1 MKGKY
6 KGDKLMKILFLTPP
20 IKAWDSHG
28 LHKAANQMHAQA
40 AAYIRS
46 KELAEV
52 DALDCRALDMDWD
65 QMMAS
70 IKEKNPDYV
79 FVGDQLFSTCGAAV
93 IWYFNEALKKIKA
106 EMPQI
111 KTIASGLWYS
121 ADYDRQMRLNP
132 SIDYILIGEAEITLE
147 ELLINLKDGARDER
161 EINGLV
167 SRKDGT
173 IVVGPHRSL
182 IPDLN
187 VLPMPAYDLFPM
199 KTYVGHTYWKPF
211 AELMTSRG
219 CPGKCHF
226 CYEWALYDSRS
237 AAKDFTTWRGLSGKR
252 IVDELD
258 VLEKQYGITTV
269 VMQDDA
275 FNSDTKAMIEFCEE
289 KLRRGNKIDWV
300 CLGRADQWISQQDIL
315 PLMRK
320 AGLFMALTG
329 VEVED
334 DMTLT
339 KTGKGVT
346 IDQIKKTIEILRAQD
361 IGTVGTVLI
370 GLKDDTEEKIKKR
383 LQTADEIDPD
393 VFALDYLTPVPNS
406 PDWSYGIKKGWFDP
420 ETLDLKNWDFQH
432 PVIPTDH
439 LSIEDVGRLGA
450 WCMREYYSKPERI
463 HRIMLSNCD
472 EKVKLCVK
480 DFMSNISKWEA
491 NSRVEASS

>member
-1 MKGKY
+1 M
-6 KGDKLMKILFLTPP
+6 DQKILFLTPP
-20 IKAWDSHG
+20 LKAWDSHG
-28 LHKAANQMHAQA
+28 FHRAANQMHAQV

-46 KELAEV
+46 KGLAQVE
-52 DALDCRALDMDWD
+52 ALDCRALDLDWD
-65 QMMAS
+65 AMLAKIGES
-70 IKEKNPDYV
+70 EPTIV
-79 FVGDQLFSTCGAAV
+79 FVGDQLFSTLGAAV
-93 IWYFNEALKKIKA
+93 IWYFNEALRLIKA
-106 EMPQI
+106 KYPNI
-111 KTIASGLWYS
+111 TVIASGLWYS
-121 ADYDRQMRLNP
+121 ADYERQMRLNP
-132 SIDYILIGEAEITLE
+132 YIDYILIGEGEITLE
-147 ELLINLKDGARDER
+147 ELLVNLKTKAKDMRD
-161 EINGLV
+161 IPGLV
-167 SRKDGT
+167 SRRDAST
-173 IVVGPHRSL
+173 IVVGPHRGL

-199 KTYVGHTYWKPF
+199 EKYVGHTYWKPF

-237 AAKDFTTWRGLSGKR
+237 AAKDFTSWRGLSGKR

-258 VLEKQYGITTV
+258 ILEKQYGVTTV

-289 KLRRGNKIDWV
+289 KIKRGNKIGWV
-300 CLGRADQWISQQDIL
+300 CLGRADQWISQMDIL

-329 VEVED
+329 VEVESD
-334 DMTLT
+334 SQLV

-346 IDQIKKTIEILRAQD
+346 IDQIKRTIQLLRAQN

-370 GLKDDTEEKIKKR
+370 GLREDTEEKIKQR
-383 LQTADEIDPD
+383 LHTADEIDPD

-406 PDWSYGIKKGWFDP
+406 PDWRYGIQKGWFDP
-420 ETLDLKNWDFQH
+420 ETINLKDWDFQH
-432 PVIPTDH
+432 PIIPTDT

-463 HRIMLSNCD
+463 HRIMESD
-472 EKVKLCVK
+472 YDIRVKLCVK
-480 DFMSNISKWEA
+480 DFMNNIAKWEA
-491 NSRVEASS
+491 NSRVSTTTK

>member
-1 MKGKY
+1 MKV
-6 KGDKLMKILFLTPP
+6 LFLTPP
-20 IKAWDSHG
+20 LKAWDSHG
-28 LHKAANQMHAQA
+28 FHRAANQMHAQV

-52 DALDCRALDMDWD
+52 VALDCRALDFDWK
-65 QMMAS
+65 QMLS
-70 IKEKNPDYV
+70 EIKKINPDMV
-79 FVGDQLFSTCGAAV
+79 FLGDQLFSTCGAAV
-93 IWYFNEALKKIKA
+93 IWYFNEAMRLIKEQFPKI
-106 EMPQI
+106 I
-111 KTIASGLWYS
+111 TVASGLWYS
-121 ADYDRQMRLNP
+121 ADYERQMRLNP
-132 SIDYILIGEAEITLE
+132 WIDYILIGEGELTSE
-147 ELLINLKDGARDER
+147 DLLINLKAQGKDKHK
-161 EINGLV
+161 IPGLV
-167 SRKDGT
+167 SRQDKT
-173 IVVGPHRSL
+173 TVVVGPHRGL
-182 IPDLN
+182 IPNLN
-187 VLPMPAYDLFPM
+187 VLPSPAYDLFPM
-199 KTYVGHTYWKPF
+199 EKYVGHTYWKPF
-211 AELMTSRG
+211 AEMMTSRG

-237 AAKDFTTWRGLSGKR
+237 ATKDFTSWRGMTGKR

-289 KLRRGNKIDWV
+289 KIKRGNNIGWV
-300 CLGRADQWISQQDIL
+300 CLGRADQWISQHSIL

-334 DMTLT
+334 DKTLS

-346 IDQIKKTIEILRAQD
+346 IEQIRKTIQILREQD

-370 GLKDDTEEKIKKR
+370 GLRDDTEEKIKKR

-406 PDWSYGIKKGWFDP
+406 PDWKYGISKGWFDP
-420 ETLDLKNWDFQH
+420 EKIDLKTWDFQH

-463 HRIMLSNCD
+463 HRIMESNYD
-472 EKVKLCVK
+472 IKVKLCVK
-480 DFMSNISKWEA
+480 DFMSNISKWEI
-491 NSRVEASS
+491 NSRVQTANA

>member
-1 MKGKY
+1 MMKV
-6 KGDKLMKILFLTPP
+6 LFLTPP
-20 IKAWDSHG
+20 LKAWDSHG

-40 AAYIRS
+40 AAYVRS
-46 KELAEV
+46 KNVAEV
-52 DALDCRALDMDWD
+52 SALDCRALDMDWE
-65 QMMAS
+65 QMLKKIGE
-70 IKEKNPDYV
+70 IKPDMV

-93 IWYFNEALKKIKA
+93 IWYFNEALREIKNKY
-106 EMPQI
+106 PQMI
-111 KTIASGLWYS
+111 TVASGLWYS
-121 ADYDRQMRLNP
+121 ADYERQMRLNP
-132 SIDYILIGEAEITLE
+132 TIDYILIGEAELTLE
-147 ELLINLKDGARDER
+147 ELIVNLKTQAKDLRD
-161 EINGLV
+161 IPGLV
-167 SRKDGT
+167 HRRTDGT

-182 IPDLN
+182 IPNLN

-199 KTYVGHTYWKPF
+199 EKYVGHTYWKPF

-237 AAKDFTTWRGLSGKR
+237 ATQDFTSWRGMTGKR

-289 KLRRGNKIDWV
+289 KLKRGNTIGWV
-300 CLGRADQWISQQDIL
+300 CLGRADQWISQHDIL

-334 DMTLT
+334 DMTLA
-339 KTGKGVT
+339 KSGKGVT
-346 IDQIKKTIEILRAQD
+346 VEQIRKTIEILRAQD

-383 LQTADEIDPD
+383 LQTADAIDPD

-406 PDWSYGIKKGWFDP
+406 PDWRYGIKKGWFDP
-420 ETLDLKNWDFQH
+420 DKINLKTWDFQH

-463 HRIMLSNCD
+463 HRIFSSNYD
-472 EKVKLCVK
+472 NRVKLCVK
-480 DFMSNISKWEA
+480 DFMSNISKWEI
-491 NSRVEASS
+491 NSKTPAAASA

>member
-1 MKGKY
+1 
-6 KGDKLMKILFLTPP
+6 MKILFLTPP
-20 IKAWDSHG
+20 LKAWDSHG
-28 LHKAANQMHAQA
+28 FHRAANQMHAQV
-40 AAYIRS
+40 AAYVRS
-46 KELAEV
+46 KKLADV
-52 DALDCRALDMDWD
+52 TALDCRALDMDWA

-70 IKEKNPDYV
+70 IAQTKPDMV
-79 FVGDQLFSTCGAAV
+79 FLGDQLFSTCGAAV
-93 IWYFNEALKKIKA
+93 IWYFNEAMRLIK
-106 EMPQI
+106 EKYPQI
-111 KTIASGLWYS
+111 ITVASGLWYS
-121 ADYDRQMRLNP
+121 ADYERQMRLNP
-132 SIDYILIGEAEITLE
+132 WIDFILIGEGEMTLE
-147 ELLINLKDGARDER
+147 DLLVNLRDKKKNPR
-161 EINGLV
+161 DIAGLV
-167 SRKDGT
+167 SRQTDKT
-173 IVVGPHRSL
+173 VVVGPHRGL

-199 KTYVGHTYWKPF
+199 EKYVGHTYWKPF

-237 AAKDFTTWRGLSGKR
+237 ATQDFTSWRGLSGKR
-252 IVDELD
+252 IVDELEI
-258 VLEKQYGITTV
+258 LEKTYGITTV

-289 KLRRGNKIDWV
+289 KIKRGNKIGWV
-300 CLGRADQWISQQDIL
+300 CLGRADQWISQHSIL

-346 IDQIKKTIEILRAQD
+346 IDQIRKTIQILREQD

-370 GLKDDTEEKIKKR
+370 GLREDTEEKIKKR
-383 LQTADEIDPD
+383 LLTADEIDPD

-406 PDWSYGIKKGWFDP
+406 PDWRYGIKKGWFDP
-420 ETLDLKNWDFQH
+420 DKIDLKFWDFQH
-432 PVIPTDH
+432 PIIPTDH
-439 LSIEDVGRLGA
+439 LSVEDVGRLGS

-463 HRIMLSNCD
+463 HRIMESNYD
-472 EKVKLCVK
+472 IKVKLCVK

-491 NSRVEASS
+491 NSRQPASVK

>member
-1 MKGKY
+1 
-6 KGDKLMKILFLTPP
+6 MKILFLTPP
-20 IKAWDSHG
+20 LKAWDSHG
-28 LHKAANQMHAQA
+28 LHKAANQMHAQT
-40 AAYIRS
+40 AAYVRA
-46 KELAEV
+46 KGLASVE
-52 DALDCRALDMDWD
+52 ALDCRALDYDWD
-65 QMMAS
+65 KMMDAVAA
-70 IKEKNPDYV
+70 IKPDMV

-93 IWYFNEALKKIKA
+93 IWYFNEALRLIKA
-106 EMPQI
+106 KMPQVI
-111 KTIASGLWYS
+111 TVASGLWYS
-121 ADYDRQMRLNP
+121 ADYERQMRLNP
-132 SIDYILIGEAEITLE
+132 SIDYILIGEAEITIE
-147 ELLINLKDGARDER
+147 DLLNNLKDKKKDMRD
-161 EINGLV
+161 IPGLV
-167 SRKDGT
+167 CRRDTST
-173 IVVGPHRSL
+173 IIVGPHRGL

-199 KTYVGHTYWKPF
+199 EKYVGHTYWKPF

-237 AAKDFTTWRGLSGKR
+237 AAQDFSSWRGLSGKR

-258 VLEKQYGITTV
+258 ILEKQYGVVTV

-289 KLRRGNKIDWV
+289 KLKRGNNIGWV

-329 VEVED
+329 VEVESD
-334 DMTLT
+334 AQLV

-346 IDQIKKTIEILRAQD
+346 IDQIKRTIEILRAQN

-370 GLKDDTEEKIKKR
+370 GLREDTEEKIKER
-383 LQTADEIDPD
+383 LRIADQIDPD

-406 PDWSYGIKKGWFDP
+406 PDWRYAIKQGWIDP
-420 ETLDLKNWDFQH
+420 DKINLKDWDFQH
-432 PVIPTDH
+432 PVIPTDF
-439 LSIEDVGRLGA
+439 LSVEDVGRLGS

-463 HRIMLSNCD
+463 HRIMDSD
-472 EKVKLCVK
+472 YDIRVKLCVK

-491 NSRVEASS
+491 NSRVPATVK

>member
-1 MKGKY
+1 MKV
-6 KGDKLMKILFLTPP
+6 LFLTPP
-20 IKAWDSHG
+20 LKAWDSHG
-28 LHKAANQMHAQA
+28 FHRAANQMHAQA
-40 AAYIRS
+40 AAYVRS
-46 KELAEV
+46 KKVADVEV
-52 DALDCRALDMDWD
+52 VALDCRALDYDWE
-65 QMMAS
+65 MMLTK
-70 IKEKNPDYV
+70 IKEINPGMV

-93 IWYFNEALKKIKA
+93 IWYFNEALRLIK
-106 EMPQI
+106 EKMPQVI
-111 KTIASGLWYS
+111 TVASGLWYS
-121 ADYDRQMRLNP
+121 ADYERQMRLNP
-132 SIDYILIGEAEITLE
+132 YIDYILIGEAELTLE
-147 ELLINLKDGARDER
+147 DLLNNLKDKNKDPRD
-161 EINGLV
+161 IPGLV
-167 SRKDGT
+167 SRRGKDA
-173 IVVGPHRSL
+173 IIIGPHRSL

-187 VLPMPAYDLFPM
+187 VLPTPAYDLFPM
-199 KTYVGHTYWKPF
+199 DKYVGHTYWKPF

-237 AAKDFTTWRGLSGKR
+237 ATQDFSSWRGMTGKR

-258 VLEKQYGITTV
+258 ILEKQYGITTV

-289 KLRRGNKIDWV
+289 KLKRGNKIGWV
-300 CLGRADQWISQQDIL
+300 CLGRADQWISQHSIL

-346 IDQIKKTIEILRAQD
+346 IDQIKQTIQILREQD

-370 GLKDDTEEKIKKR
+370 GLKDDTEAKIKKR

-406 PDWSYGIKKGWFDP
+406 PDWRYGIKKGWFDP
-420 ETLDLKNWDFQH
+420 DKIDLKTWDFQH

-439 LSIEDVGRLGA
+439 LTAEEVGRLGA

-463 HRIMLSNCD
+463 HRIMESNYD
-472 EKVKLCVK
+472 MRVKLCVK
-480 DFMSNISKWEA
+480 DFMNNIAKWEA
-491 NSRVEASS
+491 NSRVQPANA

>member
-1 MKGKY
+1 MKV
-6 KGDKLMKILFLTPP
+6 LFLTPP

-28 LHKAANQMHAQA
+28 MHKAANQMHAQA
-40 AAYIRS
+40 AAYVRTKGIATV
-46 KELAEV
+46 E
-52 DALDCRALDMDWD
+52 ALDCRALDYDWNKMLEVVA
-65 QMMAS
+65 Q
-70 IKEKNPDYV
+70 KQPDMV

-93 IWYFNEALKKIKA
+93 IWYFNEALRMIK
-106 EMPQI
+106 EKMPNI
-111 KTIASGLWYS
+111 ITVASGLWYS

-132 SIDYILIGEAEITLE
+132 TIDYILIGEAELTLE
-147 ELLINLKDGARDER
+147 ELINNLKTKSKDMRD
-161 EINGLV
+161 IPGLV
-167 SRKDGT
+167 CRRDTST
-173 IVVGPHRSL
+173 IVVGPHRGL

-199 KTYVGHTYWKPF
+199 DKYVGHTYWKPF

-237 AAKDFTTWRGLSGKR
+237 AAQDFSSWRGMTGKR

-258 VLEKQYGITTV
+258 VLEKQYGVITV

-289 KLRRGNKIDWV
+289 KIKRGNKIGWV
-300 CLGRADQWISQQDIL
+300 CLGRADQWISQKDIL

-346 IDQIKKTIEILRAQD
+346 VGQIKETIEILRAQN

-370 GLKDDTEEKIKKR
+370 GLREDTEEKIKRR

-406 PDWSYGIKKGWFDP
+406 PDWRYAIKQGWIDP
-420 ETLDLKNWDFQH
+420 EKINLKDWDFQH

-439 LSIEDVGRLGA
+439 LSVEDVGRLGA

-463 HRIMLSNCD
+463 HRIMESD
-472 EKVKLCVK
+472 YDIRVKLCVK
-480 DFMSNISKWEA
+480 DFMSNIAKWEA
-491 NSRVEASS
+491 NSRTPATVK

>member
-1 MKGKY
+1 
-6 KGDKLMKILFLTPP
+6 MKILFLTPP
-20 IKAWDSHG
+20 LKAWDSHG
-28 LHKAANQMHAQA
+28 LHKAANQMHAQT
-40 AAYIRS
+40 AAYVRAKGIAS
-46 KELAEV
+46 VE
-52 DALDCRALDMDWD
+52 ALDCRALDYDWNKMMDAVS
-65 QMMAS
+65 AS
-70 IKEKNPDYV
+70 KPDMV

-93 IWYFNEALKKIKA
+93 IWYFNEALRLIKTK
-106 EMPQI
+106 MPQVI
-111 KTIASGLWYS
+111 TVASGLWYS
-121 ADYDRQMRLNP
+121 ADYERQMRLNP
-132 SIDYILIGEAEITLE
+132 FIDYILIGEAEITLE
-147 ELLINLKDGARDER
+147 DLLNNLKDKKKDMRD
-161 EINGLV
+161 IPGLV
-167 SRKDGT
+167 CRRDTST
-173 IVVGPHRSL
+173 IIVGPHRGL

-199 KTYVGHTYWKPF
+199 EKYVGHTYWKPF

-237 AAKDFTTWRGLSGKR
+237 AAQDFSSWRGLSGKR

-258 VLEKQYGITTV
+258 VLEKQYGVVTV

-289 KLRRGNKIDWV
+289 KLKRGNNIGWV

-329 VEVED
+329 VEVESD
-334 DMTLT
+334 AQLV

-346 IDQIKKTIEILRAQD
+346 MDQIKRTIEILRAQN

-370 GLKDDTEEKIKKR
+370 GLREDNEEKIKER
-383 LQTADEIDPD
+383 LRIADQIDPD

-406 PDWSYGIKKGWFDP
+406 PDWRYAIKQGWIDP
-420 ETLDLKNWDFQH
+420 DKINLKDWDFQH

-439 LSIEDVGRLGA
+439 LSVEDVGRLGA

-463 HRIMLSNCD
+463 HRIMDSD
-472 EKVKLCVK
+472 YDIRVKLCVK

-491 NSRVEASS
+491 NSRVPATVK